1 VSEESGNLELVG
13 LSPNELFVKIVKDIY
28 FGNSKPSLTE
38 RMKTVEAQQTMF
50 KDSLDKAEKWQAG
63 MNKLV
68 IGTLISSIGGLVLI
82 IIDLLVKH

>member
-1 VSEESGNLELVG
+1 MSEESGNLELVG

-68 IGTLISSIGGLVLI
+68 IVTLISSIGGLVLI

>member
-1 VSEESGNLELVG
+1 MSEESGNFELVG

-82 IIDLLVKH
+82 IINLLVKH

>member
-1 VSEESGNLELVG
+1 MSEESGNLELVG

-82 IIDLLVKH
+82 IINLLVKH

>member
-1 VSEESGNLELVG
+1 MREESGNLELVG

>member
-1 VSEESGNLELVG
+1 MSEESGNLELVG

>member
-38 RMKTVEAQQTMF
+38 RMKTVEDQQTMF

-68 IGTLISSIGGLVLI
+68 IVTLISSIGGLVLI
-82 IIDLLVKH
+82 IINLLVKH

>member
-1 VSEESGNLELVG
+1 MSEESGNLELVG

-38 RMKTVEAQQTMF
+38 RMKTVEDQQTMF

-68 IGTLISSIGGLVLI
+68 IVTLISSIGGLVLI
-82 IIDLLVKH
+82 IINLLVKH

>member
-1 VSEESGNLELVG
+1 MSEESGNFELVG

>member
-38 RMKTVEAQQTMF
+38 RMKTVEDQQTMF

>member
-1 VSEESGNLELVG
+1 MSEESGNLELVG

-38 RMKTVEAQQTMF
+38 RMKTVEDQQTMF

-68 IGTLISSIGGLVLI
+68 IVTLISSIGGLVLI